1 VIGLAKDPFLTY
13 PPNVESLI
21 VLDMGREHMTIALT
35 LEVTVVVGAG
45 HLSPLMVKSGILAT
59 GNVGD
64 LCLLPCR
71 VRLLA
76 EKGVVQEVK
85 MAHNFGKARLFG
97 EKAGL
102 RMVRGRLGENT
113 MNAHHKKESSLPRNS
128 TISGDR
134 R

>member
-1 VIGLAKDPFLTY
+1 VIGLAKDPFLIY

-21 VLDMGREHMTIALT
+21 VLDMVREHMTIALT

-45 HLSPLMVKSGILAT
+45 HSSRLMVKSGISVT

-64 LCLLPCR
+64 LYLLPCR
-71 VRLLA
+71 VHLLA

-85 MAHNFGKARLFG
+85 MAHNFGKARLLG
-97 EKAGL
+97 ERAGL
-102 RMVRGRLGENT
+102 RMVRGRLDGNIMT
-113 MNAHHKKESSLPRNS
+113 AHLKRESSLPRNS